1 MERILSVPS
10 AQKALELMK
19 AMLAANMLDNE
30 LEVDDPNSENPE
42 YYIKFGKFS
51 VTLKAKIWSVVLVL
65 YAISREWDRSVIFTV
80 SYTLR
85 PSVLKIR
92 CLQGCTSLK
101 MNRILIL

>member
-42 YYIKFGKFS
+42 YYIC
-51 VTLKAKIWSVVLVL
+51 LL
-65 YAISREWDRSVIFTV
+65 YTS
-80 SYTLR
+80 
-85 PSVLKIR
+85 PSPR
-92 CLQGCTSLK
+92 D
-101 MNRILIL
+101 